1 MRMRRRSFLRLA
13 GLGAV
18 TVALGSFGAFN
29 MSESFSPRKVDFH
42 AHPILPSYVD
52 GLKRLD
58 IDAQTEEGFPLPKW
72 TVDAHLKFMD
82 EAGIDFTVL
91 SMPTP
96 HIYNSA
102 VGEKVACDVARKI
115 NNELYELCRIYPDRF
130 GFVAVLPTPSVE
142 GSVDEIRYTMST
154 LGALGV
160 KVASNS
166 DGVYLGDERLDPI
179 FKELDARRALVI
191 MHPSPAPALPRID
204 VVTGKVMALF
214 EYPADTTRA
223 VLNLLANKTLDRYS
237 EIKFV
242 VPHCGSFLPYMK
254 QRAEAMFRML
264 AGMGMMKP
272 TEVAEGFKKMYFD
285 LAGDPMPEEMDIL
298 LKITDEN
305 HLVYGSDYPY
315 VPAQILLDK
324 KKALDEALN
333 DRDLSRKIYSENAEK
348 LLGVMS

>member
-1 MRMRRRSFLRLA
+1 MSLLTHLIKGKNPMRMRRRSFLRLA

-58 IDAQTEEGFPLPKW
+58 IDAQSEEGFPLPKW

-142 GSVDEIRYTMST
+142 GSVDEIRYSMST

-204 VVTGKVMALF
+204 VVTGKVMELF
-214 EYPADTTRA
+214 EYPADTTR
-223 VLNLLANKTLDRYS
+223 
-237 EIKFV
+237 
-242 VPHCGSFLPYMK
+242 C
-254 QRAEAMFRML
+254 
-264 AGMGMMKP
+264 
-272 TEVAEGFKKMYFD
+272 
-285 LAGDPMPEEMDIL
+285 
-298 LKITDEN
+298 
-305 HLVYGSDYPY
+305 
-315 VPAQILLDK
+315 
-324 KKALDEALN
+324 
-333 DRDLSRKIYSENAEK
+333 NAIPK
-348 LLGVMS
+348 

>member
-13 GLGAV
+13 GIGAV
-18 TVALGSFGAFN
+18 TIALGSFGALNFT
-29 MSESFSPRKVDFH
+29 SAPVRKIDFH
-42 AHPILPSYVD
+42 AHAILPSYVE
-52 GLKRLD
+52 GLKKLD
-58 IDAQTEEGFPLPKW
+58 IDAQSEEGFPLPKW

-102 VGEKVACDVARKI
+102 VGEKAACEVARKI

-130 GFVAVLPTPSVE
+130 GFVAVLPLPGVE
-142 GSVDEIRYTMST
+142 GSVEEIRYTMST

-166 DGVYLGDERLDPI
+166 DGVYLGDERLDPV
-179 FKELDARRALVI
+179 FKELNARRALVI

-204 VVTGKVMALF
+204 VVTGKDMDLF

-223 VLNLLANKTLDRYS
+223 VLNLLANKTLEKYS
-237 EIKFV
+237 EIKFI

-254 QRAEAMFRML
+254 QRAIT
-264 AGMGMMKP
+264 MMSP
-272 TEVAEGFKKMYFD
+272 IDIETSLKKMYFD
-285 LAGDPMPEEMDIL
+285 LAGDPMPEQLDIL
-298 LKITDEN
+298 LKIADEN

-315 VPAQILLDK
+315 NSAQILIDK
-324 KKALDEALN
+324 KKALDEAL
-333 DRDLSRKIYSENAEK
+333 DERGLYKKVYGENAEK
-348 LLGVMS
+348 LLGIV